1 MEMQEEVHMKS
12 MKRED
17 LIKLRK
23 ALATAYHEK
32 EKAEVDE
39 SWLARTMG
47 HIRILGPLYPKT
59 DFFEVFQRSLWRL
72 APIACA
78 LILLLGAAVTQ
89 LDTVA
94 DYELT
99 KVFLEDPAD
108 YTLLALN
115 DR

>member
-1 MEMQEEVHMKS
+1 MKS
-12 MKRED
+12 IKKED

-32 EKAEVDE
+32 EKAEADE
-39 SWLARTMG
+39 LWLARVMG
-47 HIRILGPLYPKT
+47 HIRSLGPLYPKT
-59 DFFEVFQRSLWRL
+59 SFFEMFQGFVWRL
-72 APIACA
+72 VPVACI
-78 LILLLGAAVTQ
+78 LVLLLGAAITQ
-89 LDTVA
+89 LDIVS

-115 DR
+115 NR